1 MLQWVPFTTT
11 TSALARILIM
21 DTSPHDFIRA
31 RIVRDLNDGT
41 VKHQIITRFPPEPN
55 GFLHIGHAK
64 SICLNFGVAD
74 EFGGQTYLRFD
85 DTNPLTESEGFV
97 EAIKKDV
104 NWLGYDWGD
113 RLTFASDYFEQ
124 IYAFAEE
131 LVVRGCAFVC
141 DLSAE
146 ELQATRG
153 TLTTVG
159 QNSPF
164 RDRSIDE
171 NLILLRKMKAGDFA
185 TGSRVL
191 RAKID
196 MSSPNLN
203 LRDPVLYR
211 IIHAAHH
218 RTNDQWCIYPMYDFT
233 HCICD
238 ALEGITHSLCTL
250 EFEDHRALYD
260 WVLDNININFH
271 PPQIEF
277 SRLNLEHT
285 ITSKRVLRELVDQQ
299 FVSGWDDPRMPT
311 LAGLRN
317 RGVPPAAIRDF
328 CRRVGVTKQ
337 ENTIETELL
346 DFCIRSDLEEK
357 APRCMAVR
365 DPLLLEVTNFSGED
379 ISLTANW
386 HPKLARFG
394 SRELV
399 FGQRIYIDRTDFS
412 EEPPPKYKRLV
423 PGGIVRL
430 RYAFIVRCDEVV
442 KDATG
447 KVICLKVTYFPD
459 SRSGNDTSGLKPKG
473 VIQFVAGT
481 NAVPIEVRD
490 YEHLFLSK
498 TPRSSTWRESLNS
511 KSMTVSNAVVER
523 AVFARSEQYW
533 QFERLGYYFHSPCQD
548 PEAKPVFHRTVSL
561 SQRW

>member
-1 MLQWVPFTTT
+1 MLLSVPFSKTTT
-11 TSALARILIM
+11 VLARILTM
-21 DTSPHDFIRA
+21 DTPPNDFIRA

-74 EFGGQTYLRFD
+74 EFGGRTYLRFD

-104 NWLGYDWGD
+104 NWLGYDWSD

-124 IYAFAEE
+124 IYVFAEE

-171 NLILLRKMKAGDFA
+171 NLTLLRKMKAGDFA

-211 IIHAAHH
+211 IIHASHH
-218 RTNDQWCIYPMYDFT
+218 RTGDQWCIYPMYDFT

-299 FVSGWDDPRMPT
+299 FVNGWDDPRMPT

-357 APRCMAVR
+357 APRCMVVR
-365 DPLLLEVTNFSGED
+365 DPLLLEVTNFLGED
-379 ISLTANW
+379 IRLRANW
-386 HPKLARFG
+386 HPKLTEFG
-394 SRELV
+394 MRELV
-399 FGQRIYIDRTDFS
+399 FGRKIYIDQTDFS
-412 EEPPPKYKRLV
+412 EDPSPKYKRLV

-442 KDATG
+442 KDDIG
-447 KVICLKVTYFPD
+447 KIICLKVTYFPD

-473 VIQFVAGT
+473 VIQFIAEN
-481 NAVPIEVRD
+481 NALPIEIRD

-498 TPRSSTWRESLNS
+498 TPSSSTWQDSLNS
-511 KSMTVSNAVVER
+511 NSMAVSNALAER
-523 AVFARSEQYW
+523 AIFARSEQHW
-533 QFERLGYYFHSPCQD
+533 QFERMGYYFRSPGHD
-548 PEAKPVFHRTVSL
+548 SEVKPVYHRTVSL